1 MATYK
6 KSAEMRNNILQA
18 MKHLVLEKGYGKTGI
33 KDIAEYLGIPRS
45 LVYYYFDHK
54 HSIMQEIYAQRFSE
68 VSQIVSTV
76 LPLGKEPIVRLM
88 LGYLVFSRKIV
99 WNPLFT
105 EFIVA
110 EPNFPAL
117 GKAETADQIV
127 QYYDDSRDAFIYYGK
142 PTDGKDFLI
151 HAIMLE
157 SIGRALI
164 SSKYYGVLELS
175 EYEVMECVGERVV
188 MPTFNLSKEKLKA
201 ALERTFVLAEQIKE
215 EGEDGI

>member
-54 HSIMQEIYAQRFSE
+54 HSIMREIYAQSFSE

-88 LGYLVFSRKIV
+88 LGYLMFAKRII

-105 EFIVA
+105 EFIVI
-110 EPNFPAL
+110 EPNFSTLDKVEIASQL
-117 GKAETADQIV
+117 A
-127 QYYDDSRDAFIYYGK
+127 QYYDESRDAFTHYGM

-151 HAIMLE
+151 HAIMVE
-157 SIGRALI
+157 SIGRALMA
-164 SSKYYGVLELS
+164 SKYYGMVELS
-175 EYEVMECVGERVV
+175 EYEIMECIGERVV
-188 MPTFNLSKEKLKA
+188 MPTFNLSKEELKVV
-201 ALERTFVLAEQIKE
+201 LERTFALAEQIKE
-215 EGEDGI
+215 DGEDGI

>member
-54 HSIMQEIYAQRFSE
+54 HSIMREIYAQRFSE

-88 LGYLVFSRKIV
+88 LANYM
-99 WNPLFT
+99 
-105 EFIVA
+105 
-110 EPNFPAL
+110 EP
-117 GKAETADQIV
+117 
-127 QYYDDSRDAFIYYGK
+127 AF
-142 PTDGKDFLI
+142 
-151 HAIMLE
+151 
-157 SIGRALI
+157 
-164 SSKYYGVLELS
+164 YGVHC
-175 EYEVMECVGERVV
+175 YRTKFFHVGQSGD
-188 MPTFNLSKEKLKA
+188 SKPA
-201 ALERTFVLAEQIKE
+201 RAVL
-215 EGEDGI
+215 

>member
-54 HSIMQEIYAQRFSE
+54 HSIMRELYAQRFARVE
-68 VSQIVSTV
+68 QIVSVV
-76 LPLGKEPIVRLM
+76 LPRGREPIVRML

-99 WNPLFT
+99 WDPLFT
-105 EFIVA
+105 EFIVV
-110 EPNFPAL
+110 EPNFSTL
-117 GKAETADQIV
+117 GKVETTDQIT
-127 QYYDDSRDAFIYYGK
+127 QYYGDSRDAFIYYGK
-142 PTDGKDFLI
+142 PIDGKDLLI
-151 HAIMLE
+151 HAVMLE

-164 SSKYYGVLELS
+164 SGKYYGLLELS
-175 EYEVMECVGERVV
+175 EYEVMECIGERVV
-188 MPTFNLSKEKLKA
+188 KPTFHLSKEELKA
-201 ALERTFVLAEQIKE
+201 ALERTFALAERIE
-215 EGEDGI
+215 EGSGDGI